1 MYSVS
6 HNIKTAFSLK
16 REHQL
21 YTHLQWSTEE
31 HFKHISL
38 FIAPTLTGPTEGHY
52 TLIGRTMSHKT
63 EIPFNSPISE
73 IKLFKLG
80 VWFPGLAIVLDLYII
95 RKKAIKR
102 CVALVS

>member
-6 HNIKTAFSLK
+6 LNIRTAFSLK
-16 REHQL
+16 REQQL
-21 YTHLQWSTEE
+21 YTHFQWSTEE

-63 EIPFNSPISE
+63 EIPFNSPISNNV
-73 IKLFKLG
+73 IQAWG
-80 VWFPGLAIVLDLYII
+80 
-95 RKKAIKR
+95 
-102 CVALVS
+102 LVSWAGN